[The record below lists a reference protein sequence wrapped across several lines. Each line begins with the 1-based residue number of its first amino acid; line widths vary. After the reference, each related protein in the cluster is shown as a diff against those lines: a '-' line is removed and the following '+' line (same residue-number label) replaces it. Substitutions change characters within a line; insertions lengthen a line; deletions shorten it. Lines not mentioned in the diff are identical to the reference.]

1 MYLIVFFLAIQK
13 EHEMEGLLYIYA
25 YKQMY
30 ILRKLARS
38 VFVFGSTLNPMNS
51 SYVEIKIIGD
61 LYIYRERSMCGIL
74 LETDGKKSK

>member
-1 MYLIVFFLAIQK
+1 
-13 EHEMEGLLYIYA
+13 
-25 YKQMY
+25 MY